1 MWRNPIFEKKSG
13 RVMSDQRVPKMS
25 FLGFQ
30 QKSNHLYVLVLLEYE
45 STNSLLTFCKYH
57 MSEKNLVM
65 VPKPLD

>member
-1 MWRNPIFEKKSG
+1 
-13 RVMSDQRVPKMS
+13 MSDQRVPKMS

-57 MSEKNLVM
+57 IWEKSCYGSKTFRSVRMQDSL
-65 VPKPLD
+65 K